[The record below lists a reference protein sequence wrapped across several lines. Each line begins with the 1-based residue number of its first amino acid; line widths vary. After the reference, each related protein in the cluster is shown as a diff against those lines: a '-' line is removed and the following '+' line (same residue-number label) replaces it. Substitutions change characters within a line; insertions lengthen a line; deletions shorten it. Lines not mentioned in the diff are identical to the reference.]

1 MQQFN
6 VVISGFDHYEGIDLN
21 PSAEV
26 SETLSSRGVAGAPEG
41 ADIQVTSVLLP
52 LSFQNAWPKL
62 HETIEAV
69 HPDVVIA
76 TGLKTHAHSVALERC
91 ATNLIDASRP
101 DADNVQPRRTPIE
114 PDGPAAYWTR
124 LPLRAILHDFTEQNI
139 PATLSSDAGTF
150 VCNSLFY
157 QLLHWNA
164 QQARTLSGFLSFP
177 KVGDGGLYGS
187 GLSLDQMVAAA
198 EDAVRATVGYA
209 MQPFSDE
216 IYADEI

>member
-26 SETLSSRGVAGAPEG
+26 ARVLESKGMDDIPDGATVR
-41 ADIQVTSVLLP
+41 VTSVLLP
-52 LSFQNAWPKL
+52 LSFQNAWPTL
-62 HETIEAV
+62 RETIDAV
-69 HPDVVIA
+69 GPDIVIA

-101 DADNVQPRRTPIE
+101 DADNVQPRRVPINSE
-114 PDGPAAYWTR
+114 GPAAYWTR
-124 LPLRAILHDFTEQNI
+124 LPLRAILHDFTRRNI

-157 QLLHWNA
+157 QLLDWNSA
-164 QQARTLSGFLSFP
+164 QLNALAGFLSFP
-177 KVGDGGLYGS
+177 KVGDGGKYGS
-187 GLSLDQMVAAA
+187 GLSLDQMIVAAK
-198 EDAVRATVGYA
+198 DAVRATVDYA
-209 MQPFSDE
+209 IHPF
-216 IYADEI
+216 ADEICAD

>member
-6 VVISGFDHYEGIDLN
+6 VVISGFDHYEGIDVN
-21 PSAEV
+21 PSALV
-26 SETLSSRGVAGAPEG
+26 SETIAAHGVSDLPDEV
-41 ADIQVTSVLLP
+41 QVSVTSVLLP
-52 LSFQNAWPKL
+52 LSFQNAWPTL
-62 HETIEAV
+62 HDTIDAV

-101 DADNVQPRRTPIE
+101 DADNLQPRRVSIDPN
-114 PDGPAAYWTR
+114 GPAAYWTR
-124 LPLRAILHDFTEQNI
+124 LPLRSILHDFTEQNI

-164 QQARTLSGFLSFP
+164 AQDKVLTGFLSFP
-177 KVGDGGLYGS
+177 KVGEGGLYGS

-198 EDAVRATVGYA
+198 QDSIRAAVQYHLHPCAGETLI
-209 MQPFSDE
+209 S
-216 IYADEI
+216 